1 MARELEE
8 RMSSAPA
15 LLIGVD
21 IGTTNLKAVALRP
34 SGRVEAVARRPM
46 AIKRPQAGA
55 AEFDLDALDRDI
67 VAVLKDVVD
76 VLSIKGISAK
86 TIAGLG
92 VASIGESFV
101 GLDRDSRK
109 ILPCPTWY
117 DRRTRNLREQWGLS
131 AREWFDITGMVD
143 DDIYTGYRLD
153 WWRREYPDAFAE
165 VDSWLMVADYAV
177 YRLCGAKVAHPSL
190 AARSGLADRRTGEW
204 SQDLLDALGVPAD
217 RLPELKPAATVAGA
231 LSEWIAQLT
240 GLPPGLPVVNSGHDH
255 PCAGLGCG
263 LVDPGRMMDST
274 GTAESINT
282 VVTSPLTFAQVGDGA
297 YDCFPHAVGGRFL
310 LSGHTPA
317 SGAFL
322 DWLISVLSGPAAHA
336 GIADLLW
343 QSAAAEPPGCH
354 GLQVTPYLAGTGAP
368 WNRRDIR
375 ADLSMISHATS
386 AGAILRAGVEALA
399 AWLALNLTRV
409 EAITGVTPAELTV
422 TGGGARNELANA
434 IKAAM
439 VRRPLIAPSVE
450 EAAGAGA
457 GLVAGLATGLI
468 TDASELANLAD
479 VSWRRI
485 EVDADLVEAYSALVQ
500 PLQSHLTPQDGPHG

>member
-1 MARELEE
+1 
-8 RMSSAPA
+8 MSSASA

-34 SGRVEAVARRPM
+34 SGQVEAVARRAM
-46 AIKRPQAGA
+46 AIARPEAGA
-55 AEFDLDALDRDI
+55 AEFDLDVLDRDL

-76 VLSIKGISAK
+76 ILSTKGISTGAV
-86 TIAGLG
+86 AAVG

-101 GLDRDSRK
+101 GLDASGRRV
-109 ILPCPTWY
+109 LPCPTWY

-131 AREWFDITGMVD
+131 AQQWFDITGMVD

-153 WWRREYPDAFAE
+153 WWRRKHADAFAKVE
-165 VDSWLMVADYAV
+165 SWLMVADYAV
-177 YRLCGAKVAHPSL
+177 YRLCGAKVSHPSL
-190 AARSGLADRRTGEW
+190 AARSGLADRRSGNW
-204 SQDLLDALGVPAD
+204 SQELLDALGLPID
-217 RLPELKPAATVAGA
+217 RLPELKPAATVAGT
-231 LSEWIAQLT
+231 LSDRIAQVT
-240 GLPPGLPVVNSGHDH
+240 GLPAGLPVVNSGHDH

-282 VVTSPLTFAQVGDGA
+282 VVTAPMTFAQVGAGA

-322 DWLISVLSGPAAHA
+322 DWLVAMLGGPDAEE
-336 GIADLLW
+336 GTADLLW
-343 QSAAAEPPGCH
+343 KAAAAEPPGSH
-354 GLQVTPYLAGTGAP
+354 GLHVSPYLAGTGAP

-375 ADLSMISHATS
+375 ADLSMIGHATS

-399 AWLALNLTRV
+399 AWLALNLTRF
-409 EAITGVTPAELTV
+409 EAITGVIPAELTV

-434 IKAAM
+434 VKAAM
-439 VRRPLIAPSVE
+439 VRRPLVAPSVD

-457 GLVAGLATGLI
+457 GLVAGLATGVI
-468 TDASELANLAD
+468 ANASDLASLAD
-479 VSWRRI
+479 VTWRRI
-485 EVDADLVEAYSALVQ
+485 EMDAELAEIYREIVP
-500 PLQSHLTPQDGPHG
+500 PLQNHLTPPDTAHG